1 MLEQRLLENLVEF
14 EKQIKSL
21 KKDVYKDLK
30 KYRKEQD
37 LEGVYYSKGYIH
49 SLDDLTKGLH
59 FYLDKAVSEHKLDEI
74 VELNPLSW
82 KN

>member
-14 EKQIKSL
+14 EKKIKSL
-21 KKDVYKDLK
+21 KKEAYKGLK
-30 KYRKEQD
+30 KYKKEQNW
-37 LEGVYYSKGYIH
+37 EGVYYSKGYIH

-59 FYLDKAVSEHKLDEI
+59 FYLDKSLSEHKMDETI
-74 VELNPLSW
+74 ELNPLNW